1 MNTQNESYQLLEE
14 YSKKLRILN
23 NILNDI
29 IQDGILSPALTSELA
44 ENEFIDVIEAI
55 NEGMPKQQ
63 CIEIL
68 VNKIKDITKKIQ
80 EIVR

>member
-1 MNTQNESYQLLEE
+1 MNTQNESFQLLEE
-14 YSKKLRILN
+14 YSKKMRILN

-29 IQDGILSPALTSELA
+29 IQDGILSPSLTSELA
-44 ENEFIDVIEAI
+44 ENDFVDVIEAI
-55 NEGMPKQQ
+55 NDGMPKQQ

-68 VNKIKDITKKIQ
+68 EKKIKDITKKIQ

>member
-1 MNTQNESYQLLEE
+1 MNTQNESFQLLEE
-14 YSKKLRILN
+14 YSKKLRVLN

-68 VNKIKDITKKIQ
+68 ENKIKDITKKIQ